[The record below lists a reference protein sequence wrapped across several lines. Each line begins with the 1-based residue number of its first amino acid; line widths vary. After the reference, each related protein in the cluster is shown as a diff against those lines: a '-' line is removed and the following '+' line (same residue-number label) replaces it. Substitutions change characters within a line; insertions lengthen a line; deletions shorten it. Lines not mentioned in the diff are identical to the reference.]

1 MRDIAWIVVS
11 ALRSVP
17 YCVGGLAEYI
27 VSDINNYRDLLV
39 WQKGMVLV
47 KHVYRVTRSFPRDE
61 MYGLTSQMRRAAVSV
76 PSNIAEGH
84 GRFQTKDFIRF
95 LRTSMGSLFELQ
107 TQLEIA
113 FDLDYFSDEDH
124 RKLTD
129 WSAELERMLS
139 SLIRKLSARLTE

>member
-1 MRDIAWIVVS
+1 MRDIAWIAVS

-17 YCVGGLAEYI
+17 YCGGELAEDT
-27 VSDINNYRDLLV
+27 VSEIKSYRDLLV
-39 WQKGMVLV
+39 WQKGMALV
-47 KHVYRVTRSFPRDE
+47 KQVYRVTRSFPRDE
-61 MYGLTSQMRRAAVSV
+61 IYGLTSQMRRAAVSI

-95 LRTSMGSLFELQ
+95 LRMSMGSLFELQ

-113 FDLDYFSDEDH
+113 FDLDYFPDEDH

-129 WSAELERMLS
+129 SSTELERMLS